1 MKGIYMNKL
10 ILIFLFLGILG
21 FSKDETLIKET
32 KISEGKRKFLS
43 KFSEQ
48 KIYETEVENLIDY
61 NYICI
66 FNN

>member
-1 MKGIYMNKL
+1 MNKL

-21 FSKDETLIKET
+21 FSKDEILIKEK

-43 KFSEQ
+43 KLSERRV
-48 KIYETEVENLIDY
+48 YETEVENLIDY

>member
-1 MKGIYMNKL
+1 MNKL

-21 FSKDETLIKET
+21 FSKETLIKEK

-43 KFSEQ
+43 KLLERRV
-48 KIYETEVENLIDY
+48 YETEVENLIDY